1 MTDGRQRLDKWLWF
15 SRVTKTRSLAAKLV
29 AAGSVRINKVRA
41 DTPSQAVRIGDV
53 LTIGVGQRV
62 LVRKVL
68 ALGGR
73 RGPPEEARTL
83 YEDLAPPPPK
93 TAPELP

>member
-15 SRVTKTRSLAAKLV
+15 SRVVKTRSLAAKLV

-41 DTPSQAVRIGDV
+41 DAPSQAVRIGDV

-68 ALGGR
+68 ALGER
-73 RGPPEEARTL
+73 RGPPDEARTL
-83 YEDLAPPPPK
+83 YEDLAAPPK
-93 TAPELP
+93 PDSELP